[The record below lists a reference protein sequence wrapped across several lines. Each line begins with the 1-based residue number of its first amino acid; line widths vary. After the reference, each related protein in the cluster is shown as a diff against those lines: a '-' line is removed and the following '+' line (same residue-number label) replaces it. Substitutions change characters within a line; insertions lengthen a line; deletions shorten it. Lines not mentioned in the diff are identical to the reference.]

1 MDKKQ
6 VIALAREAGGL
17 LPDPIVFIAAYE
29 RFFQAAYAAGAA
41 AEREAILRHAT
52 QAHDVDGHCE
62 IVTVAAIRARGKS

>member
-17 LPDPIVFIAAYE
+17 LPDPMVFIAAYE

-41 AEREAILRHAT
+41 AEREECAKLAEQTKGTAGANYLIAK
-52 QAHDVDGHCE
+52 
-62 IVTVAAIRARGKS
+62 AIRARGNT